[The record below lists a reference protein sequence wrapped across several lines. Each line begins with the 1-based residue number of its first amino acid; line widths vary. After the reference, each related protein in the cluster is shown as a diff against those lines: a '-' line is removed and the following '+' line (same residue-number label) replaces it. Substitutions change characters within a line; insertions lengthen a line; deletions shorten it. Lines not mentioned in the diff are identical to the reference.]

1 MCSQLGFS
9 QLMVEVNHA
18 PRDHETIGSKYSVE
32 HESTMLYCSV
42 VLVVA
47 SFFRLI
53 SIASFFRL
61 VSIASRDNV
70 TVPLCFFIV
79 TKNVTVP
86 VEQAVTEKR
95 KIL

>member
-1 MCSQLGFS
+1 
-9 QLMVEVNHA
+9 MVEVNHA
-18 PRDHETIGSKYSVE
+18 PRDHETIDSKYSVE

>member
-1 MCSQLGFS
+1 
-9 QLMVEVNHA
+9 MVEVNHA
-18 PRDHETIGSKYSVE
+18 PRDHETIDSKYSVE

-53 SIASFFRL
+53 SIASFFRLVSIASFFRL